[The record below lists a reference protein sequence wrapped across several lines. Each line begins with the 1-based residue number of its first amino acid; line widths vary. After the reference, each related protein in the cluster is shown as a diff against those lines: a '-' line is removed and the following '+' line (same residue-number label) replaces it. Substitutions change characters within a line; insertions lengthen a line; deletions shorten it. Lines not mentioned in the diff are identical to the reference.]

1 MRSRPPWSGVPDDR
15 IGVLRGLAAAIAVVT
30 RIRLVMAATVPLAP
44 DEAYYWIWSRALAP
58 GYLDHPPMV
67 ALWIRAGTSLLGQTA
82 FGVRLLGP
90 VAAALASWML
100 FDAARV
106 LFPDTKVGPA
116 AVIMLNASLLLGVGT
131 VIMTPD
137 SPLLF
142 FWTAAFWAAAR
153 IAAGGSGGWWLV
165 AGLAGGLAL
174 DGKYTGLFLW
184 AGIGLWVLLVPAVRP
199 WLRRWQ
205 PWAAVTMGLAL
216 FAPVLV
222 WNGKH
227 DWVGLI
233 KQGGR
238 INDWQPVRALG
249 FLAELIGGQIGFGK
263 PPSWG
268 PCVGGLC

>member
-30 RIRLVMAATVPLAP
+30 LIRLVMAATVPLAP

-67 ALWIRAGTSLLGQTA
+67 AIWIRAGTSLLGQTA

-106 LFPDTKVGPA
+106 LFPGTKVGPA

-153 IAAGGSGGWWLV
+153 IAAGGARGGGV
-165 AGLAGGLAL
+165 
-174 DGKYTGLFLW
+174 
-184 AGIGLWVLLVPAVRP
+184 
-199 WLRRWQ
+199 
-205 PWAAVTMGLAL
+205 
-216 FAPVLV
+216 
-222 WNGKH
+222 
-227 DWVGLI
+227 
-233 KQGGR
+233 GGR
-238 INDWQPVRALG
+238 AC
-249 FLAELIGGQIGFGK
+249 GGPGFGSKK
-263 PPSWG
+263 P
-268 PCVGGLC
+268 